1 MVLEKL
7 CRSLPVVS
15 KIYVAVAPRDGQP
28 NAEYMR
34 FKQEIM
40 DSQIFDRLKLELGLR
55 KFNKLVKEKLHPI
68 PLDLTKRNLNL
79 P

>member
-1 MVLEKL
+1 
-7 CRSLPVVS
+7 
-15 KIYVAVAPRDGQP
+15 
-28 NAEYMR
+28 MR

-68 PLDLTKRNLNL
+68 PLDLVSHRLKTFMLS
-79 P
+79 